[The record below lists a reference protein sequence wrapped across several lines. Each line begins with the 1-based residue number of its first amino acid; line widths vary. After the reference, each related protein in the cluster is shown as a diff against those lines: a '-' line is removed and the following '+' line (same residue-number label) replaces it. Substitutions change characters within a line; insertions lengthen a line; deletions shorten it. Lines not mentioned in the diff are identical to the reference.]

1 MTTPADTAHASVDG
15 SRVAHHEW
23 RAVTVDGAARPVPA
37 GQAFSLLLGPDGLVS
52 GQADC
57 NRYFGAYTLDEAAG
71 TLRLRDLG
79 STLAYCGDASLDRA
93 FLAVLQNAR
102 TFTVDGTA
110 LTLRAENGA
119 TVTFK
124 R

>member
-1 MTTPADTAHASVDG
+1 M
-15 SRVAHHEW
+15 
-23 RAVTVDGAARPVPA
+23 
-37 GQAFSLLLGPDGLVS
+37 S

-102 TFTVDGTA
+102 TFTVDGTGA
-110 LTLRAENGA
+110 LRGAVLPRLSHLTGPNPRAP
-119 TVTFK
+119 F
-124 R
+124 RPHDDPRR